1 MGDGYLLRPI
11 GVCWGV
17 HQTAPAEHDAKRNYM
32 RCAMADET
40 QHLYNLD
47 DDEESDE
54 FEYDRS
60 NDIDAQT
67 AAMVK
72 APMRESADTGGC

>member
-1 MGDGYLLRPI
+1 
-11 GVCWGV
+11 
-17 HQTAPAEHDAKRNYM
+17 M

-40 QHLYNLD
+40 LHLYNLD

-67 AAMVK
+67 AAVVK
-72 APMRESADTGGC
+72 APMRESAVSSPIETVTTAATVCAQILVDVKITNTGDL